1 MAGEGQFCSH
11 IIGGSSAEV
20 PGVKGGR
27 GRFAGRRG
35 RSGIQLG
42 DHSVPTEKYISLGE
56 GNVTET
62 MLASHLGHVPG
73 RWKATGQSPR
83 KQEW

>member
-11 IIGGSSAEV
+11 IIGASSAEV

-27 GRFAGRRG
+27 CRRAVRRG
-35 RSGIQLG
+35 RREIQLVG
-42 DHSVPTEKYISLGE
+42 HSLPTEKYISLGE

-62 MLASHLGHVPG
+62 MLASHLGHGPG
-73 RWKATGQSPR
+73 RWKATGQKPA
-83 KQEW
+83 QTEW